1 MVARQRERTDLG
13 RAARFACSTQGIA
26 ATGERQEFPGSVR
39 QGAVDTSDWRASTL
53 AESSR

>member
-26 ATGERQEFPGSVR
+26 ATGERQESPGSVR